1 MSQIQEILMQIF
13 GLDVK
18 NFEIDYFR
26 LKERLKLE
34 NLNLVDFGYIKLPNF
49 TPLPMRVYG
58 VELEGC
64 VVSRERLKEKLIE
77 CGMKAELTGYNG
89 GRINSFIA
97 LGRDSSIIVE
107 NDGEAIEVT
116 TPKLIGWGEKGFA
129 VVRKIIEKWNEVGG
143 KTNESCGCHV
153 HVGTWHWHKKRY
165 KKLIVYMYLFQDF
178 YWVIVPSR
186 RNNRYCLPWGAWEVK
201 DFLKYGDLPERY
213 RMLNLSDCSWEH
225 GHVEFRL
232 FPGTLDVNQVE
243 AFVLLSIETVEL
255 LNRWQ
260 KVEEFVRSVI
270 DTDSDNNTLFEKW
283 LELLRLDP
291 SQEHPVRKRV
301 NRKLVDLALPN
312 LALNDLHL
320 EFKNKW
326 NEIKEMLGQE
336 LYRYFPNLRQ
346 S

>member
-1 MSQIQEILMQIF
+1 MIQKILMQIF
-13 GLDVK
+13 GLNVQ

-34 NLNLVDFGYIKLPNF
+34 NLNLVDFGRIKLTSF
-49 TPLPMRVYG
+49 TPIPLRTYG
-58 VELEGC
+58 VELEGL
-64 VVSRERLKEKLIE
+64 VSREMLKEKLE
-77 CGMKAELTGYNG
+77 RLGLKAQLTGYNG
-89 GRINSFIA
+89 GRINNYIA
-97 LGRDSSIIVE
+97 IGRDSSLVAEEGYETTEI
-107 NDGEAIEVT
+107 T

-153 HVGTWHWHKKRY
+153 HVETWHWQKRRY
-165 KKLIVYMYLFQDF
+165 KKLIIYMYLFQDF
-178 YWVIVPSR
+178 YWAIAPSR
-186 RNNRYCLPWGAWEVK
+186 RDNRYCLPWSAWEVK

-213 RMLNLSDCSWEH
+213 RMLNLSDCSWED

-270 DTDSDNNTLFEKW
+270 DTDSDNLFEKW
-283 LELLRLDP
+283 LNMLRLGRE
-291 SQEHPVRKRV
+291 QEHPVRKRV
-301 NRKLVDLALPN
+301 SKKLADLALPN